1 MATIRGLIHIFK
13 RPDCRLRADNL
24 CINLAA
30 KTVPTQKRGKTI
42 LKKIFAIFIAAVMLL
57 TCGCS
62 GRTKQE
68 KSVSA
73 ANQNNSGTNDVSNAN
88 WPTKTWSIST
98 PEKQGVSSAG
108 LEEADKLIKENYPNV
123 RSLLVVR
130 HGFLIYEKY
139 YNGADRDKANPVYSV
154 TKSIMSALTGIA
166 IEQKLI
172 KNVDQPVG
180 ELLPE
185 YFKKIDNPRKKEITL
200 KNVLTMSGGLETV
213 DNNYASFFTSDDW
226 LAYTLKKPMTD
237 KPGTKFVYNT
247 GLTQFLS
254 NIITKVSGMNTK
266 EFAEKYLFSK
276 IGINAEH
283 WVTDPKGYYGG
294 GYGLSITPRDM
305 AKFGYLY
312 LNNGK
317 WDGEQ
322 VIPQEW
328 VEESTKKHITANE
341 SNDYG
346 YLFWLKTLHNSANN
360 KDYFSYRA
368 DGAGGQ
374 LIVQI
379 PELDMVVVV
388 TADVQVSSKNGKDT
402 LYIVENYVLPS
413 VDPIQET

>member
-1 MATIRGLIHIFK
+1 MA
-13 RPDCRLRADNL
+13 
-24 CINLAA
+24 AA
-30 KTVPTQKRGKTI
+30 MI
-42 LKKIFAIFIAAVMLL
+42 L

-62 GRTKQE
+62 AKQE

-73 ANQNNSGTNDVSNAN
+73 ANQNNSVANAN
-88 WPTKTWSIST
+88 WPTKEWSTST

-108 LEEADKLIKENYPNV
+108 LEKADKLINDNYPNV
-123 RSLLVVR
+123 YSLLVVR
-130 HGFLIYEKY
+130 HGYLIYEKY
-139 YNGADRDKANPVYSV
+139 YNGAGKDKAYNVYSV

-166 IEQKLI
+166 IEQNLI
-172 KNVDQPVG
+172 KSVDQPVS
-180 ELLPE
+180 ELLPD
-185 YFKKIDNPRKKEITL
+185 YFKNIDNQSKKNITIG
-200 KNVLTMSGGLETV
+200 NVLTMTGGLESV
-213 DNNYASFFTSDDW
+213 DNNYGGFFTSDDW

-254 NIITKVSGMNTK
+254 NIITKVSGMSTK
-266 EFAEKYLFSK
+266 DFAEKYLFSK
-276 IGINAEH
+276 IGINAGH
-283 WVTDPKGYYGG
+283 WATDPKGYYGG
-294 GYGLSITPRDM
+294 GYGLSLTPRDM

-322 VIPQEW
+322 ILSQEW

-379 PELDMVVVV
+379 PELDMVIVV
-388 TADVQVSSKNGKDT
+388 TAAPQVASKNGKDT
-402 LYIVENYVLPS
+402 QYIVENYVLPA
-413 VDPIQET
+413 VDPIQKT